1 MTEEMPAE
9 DLVRTQDFP
18 TDGPVELDLG
28 LGSGRVDIELA
39 DGATDVHV
47 ELRHDPESGSA
58 WTQGITSTLSWL
70 TEQFGEDIGAD
81 LSASASAA
89 VSQTRI
95 EMVGTRLVVRAPKPL
110 PLRHVPL
117 SLKVR
122 APSGSQLDV
131 KASSA
136 RVASTGSA
144 GRVDVSTTSGDV
156 ALDRAE
162 GAVTVRTGGGGVS
175 VGPVPSGLHVRSG
188 GGEVRAAAVAG
199 SASVV
204 TGTGSVRI
212 GSVDGNLT
220 VRSGSGDLS
229 VADAGDGNVNLKTG
243 SGAVRVGVR
252 SGVLAEVDLSSA
264 TGTVSTEL
272 EVSDTEPDE
281 RVPLVIRAR
290 TGSGNAVVTGSTR

>member
-1 MTEEMPAE
+1 MTEGTPAE

-28 LGSGRVDIELA
+28 VASGRIDIELT
-39 DGATDVHV
+39 DGATDVQV

-70 TEQFGEDIGAD
+70 TEQFGDDIGTD

-89 VSQTRI
+89 VSQTRV
-95 EMVGTRLVVRAPKPL
+95 EMVGSRLVVRTPKPL

-117 SLKVR
+117 ALRVR

-136 RVASTGSA
+136 RVTSAGRA
-144 GRVDVSTTSGDV
+144 GRVDFSTTSGDV
-156 ALDRAE
+156 ALERAD
-162 GAVTVRTGGGGVS
+162 GAVTLRTGGGGVS
-175 VGPVPSGLHVRSG
+175 VGPVTGGLHVRSG
-188 GGEVRAAAVAG
+188 GGDVRAASVQG

-212 GSVDGNLT
+212 GSVDGELT

-229 VADAGDGNVNLKTG
+229 VADAGEGTVNLKTG

-252 SGVLAEVDLSSA
+252 SGVLAEVDLTSA

-281 RVPLVIRAR
+281 HVPLVIHAR
-290 TGSGNAVVTGSTR
+290 TGSGNAVVTGSTQ